1 MSDHDEACVGVPP
14 PLELLCLVSVSMDID
29 AAPPTP
35 INAVLGADANP
46 TALSARVQELQTA
59 MATVFAKLYV
69 IGFPTL
75 AAPSH

>member
-1 MSDHDEACVGVPP
+1 
-14 PLELLCLVSVSMDID
+14 MDID